1 MITGIIY
8 IACEYL
14 LNDWSYWVLVLPV
27 ILDLVLIE
35 KVEKVGNKNGKAKE
49 N

>member
-14 LNDWSYWVLVLPV
+14 LNGWSGWALVLPV

-35 KVEKVGNKNGKAKE
+35 RVEKVGK
-49 N
+49 